1 MDLLPLKFA
10 ASVPTRKEIEGQSE
24 CCWKCWINRDEWI
37 ERKVDQIKYLDKT
50 TIARTLTYD
59 IDLSRLRQLELGFS
73 DDCDPESVRS
83 CGSGTRFMLP
93 LDVLSRRPYMTLRL
107 DSPWKYRACLA
118 SSRERNW
125 YLTMLL
131 FGFLISIGVKFNNL
145 TDAVIQN
152 VAMGIRPNG
161 DRRAVDAVLNNMCL
175 AVSRESDRQVIL
187 DMGETVEWLRESA
200 FVLVVVPRDESV
212 DRCTINFS
220 FSDVLDDLKKPPSV
234 PRADRF
240 RSFLEKWGIAASSI
254 TVSNANLDDDLSL
267 HLRVHIPEGMRV
279 DNVDPEPSSS
289 ESNEDER
296 AYVRGISIRW
306 NGKVVTVSA
315 PEPPSRGPFNLR
327 IVMNPKRLTLA
338 FPALVVS
345 LVSLI
350 IAELT
355 IYWTLGFP
363 FECREL
369 VDAGL
374 VAPQSTFPIQS
385 IAPMAALIPSSVTS
399 YVLVSREHERLSF
412 ALGFRRTILAFGA
425 VSSVIF
431 SAVIAFGMSDG
442 IAGAKI
448 EWTLLVY
455 AFIQIALLVFF
466 FFDIIR
472 VEFWRRKKVVSMREC
487 VWPLRVIGFG
497 LVTVGLALTCWN
509 ASLLLDTNLKM
520 LMNLPAAF
528 VIVVACVS
536 FVSLIRKENRIEK
549 IASRSSGLQ
558 RLDVEDCSASPE

>member
-1 MDLLPLKFA
+1 MGSLPLKFA

-24 CCWKCWINRDEWI
+24 YCWKCWINRDEWI
-37 ERKVDQIKYLDKT
+37 KRKVDQIKYLDKT

-59 IDLSRLRQLELGFS
+59 IDLSRLRQLELDFS
-73 DDCDPESVRS
+73 DDCDPESGRS
-83 CGSGTRFMLP
+83 YESGTKFMLP

-107 DSPWKYRACLA
+107 DSPWKYRSCLA
-118 SSRERNW
+118 SSRERN

-161 DRRAVDAVLNNMCL
+161 DRGAVDAVLNNMCL
-175 AVSRESDRQVIL
+175 AVSRESDRQTIL
-187 DMGETVEWLRESA
+187 GMGETVEWLREYA

-220 FSDVLDDLKKPPSV
+220 FNDVHDDLGKSLST

-240 RSFLEKWGIAASSI
+240 RFFLEKWGIAASSI

-289 ESNEDER
+289 EFDEDEK
-296 AYVRGISIRW
+296 AYVHGISIRW
-306 NGKVVTVSA
+306 NGKVVTVSG
-315 PEPPSRGPFNLR
+315 PEPPSRVPFNLR

-369 VDAGL
+369 VDAGR

-431 SAVIAFGMSDG
+431 SAVITFGMSDG

-448 EWTLLVY
+448 DWTLLMY

-472 VEFWRRKKVVSMREC
+472 VEFWRRNKVVSMREG
-487 VWPLRVIGFG
+487 VWPLRIIGFG
-497 LVTVGLALTCWN
+497 LVAVGLALTCWN

-528 VIVVACVS
+528 VIVVACGS
-536 FVSLIRKENRIEK
+536 FVSLVRKENRIEK
-549 IASRSSGLQ
+549 MRLTALEPQ
-558 RLDVEDCSASPE
+558 RLDVEDRSASPE

>member
-10 ASVPTRKEIEGQSE
+10 ARVPTCNEIKGQSE
-24 CCWKCWINRDEWI
+24 YCWKCWINRDEWI
-37 ERKVDQIKYLDKT
+37 ERKVDQVKYLDKT

-73 DDCDPESVRS
+73 DDCDPESGRF
-83 CGSGTRFMLP
+83 CGSSTKLMLP
-93 LDVLSRRPYMTLRL
+93 LDVLSCRPYMTLSL
-107 DSPWKYRACLA
+107 DSPWKYRSCLA

-131 FGFLISIGVKFNNL
+131 FGFLISIGVNFNNL
-145 TDAVIQN
+145 TDVVIQN
-152 VAMGIRPNG
+152 VAMGIRSNG
-161 DRRAVDAVLNNMCL
+161 DRNAVDAVLNDMCL
-175 AVSRESDRQVIL
+175 AVSRESDRQIIL
-187 DMGETVEWLRESA
+187 SMRETVEWLRESA
-200 FVLVVVPRDESV
+200 FVLVVVPRDKSV

-220 FSDVLDDLKKPPSV
+220 FSDVHDDLEKSPSA
-234 PRADRF
+234 PWPDRF
-240 RSFLEKWGIAASSI
+240 RFFLEKWGIAASSI

-267 HLRVHIPEGMRV
+267 HLRVHIPGGMRV
-279 DNVDPEPSSS
+279 DNVDPELSLS
-289 ESNEDER
+289 EFNEDEK

-315 PEPPSRGPFNLR
+315 PEPLSRVPFNLR

-350 IAELT
+350 IAELA

-369 VDAGL
+369 VDAGC
-374 VAPQSTFPIQS
+374 ATPQSTFPIQS

-448 EWTLLVY
+448 DWTLLMY
-455 AFIQIALLVFF
+455 AFIQIALLAFF
-466 FFDIIR
+466 LFDIVR
-472 VEFWRRKKVVSMREC
+472 VEFWRRKKVVSMHEG
-487 VWPLRVIGFG
+487 VWLLRVIGFG

-509 ASLLLDTNLKM
+509 ASLLFDISLKM
-520 LMNLPAAF
+520 LMNLPTAF
-528 VIVVACVS
+528 VVAVACGS
-536 FVSLIRKENRIEK
+536 FISLVRKENRIEK
-549 IASRSSGLQ
+549 N
-558 RLDVEDCSASPE
+558 RLATLGAAAIGR